1 MKIELQSITIKNF
14 RSFVGPAQ
22 QLDFSELPR
31 GVCFLRGE
39 NEVEPSLGANGSGK
53 TTIWNA
59 LSWCLFGKTP
69 DGLRNPDIIP
79 WEEKKKSPKVDVSLL
94 IDSVPYVVTRRAS
107 PNSLRIDGQDANQEK
122 VERLIGLNFETFTH
136 TVLFGQ
142 DRDLFF
148 DLSASDKLGLFTD
161 ALDLNRWDERSKV
174 ASDEVRI
181 LEFRAVALQ
190 GELSAARGQV
200 ERTKELLE
208 RALFDSSE
216 FEEHRLEDL
225 EKLKTGIKALTIQAD
240 SALEKRNSASLVE
253 DGALTEK
260 AALDKQFRK
269 LYDKLFELRDEQSQV
284 LAAIEQRKLRIKE
297 LKYELADLKSVDTCP
312 TCGQSLEGT
321 SLQKHVKKLKA
332 RIELFTIEI
341 DGFNLESISKR
352 YTVQEKKV
360 ERVRPAIE
368 EKEAIAKQARS
379 EVDMWTL
386 RLGEIQVNL
395 QTAKREASRLES
407 DTNPHHDQ
415 VSKLKKDLKKQKQA
429 VADIV
434 ENISRLTKRLERTKF
449 WVRGF
454 KDVRLFIMEEVL
466 AQLQL
471 ATNSMLESVGLHDWS
486 IEYDVEQETK
496 SGTTKRGLVVKVLS
510 PQNTESVR
518 WECWSGGERQRLRLV
533 GAMALSEVLLAYAG
547 VEVDTEIF
555 DEPTRSLSED
565 GVRDLCEFLRTRAKE
580 LKKRIWYTDH
590 HTTESSLFS
599 AVVTVC
605 KMPDCGSRIFT
616 A

>member
-1 MKIELQSITIKNF
+1 MRVEFQDITIKNF
-14 RSFVGPAQ
+14 RSFIGQAQ
-22 QLDFSELPR
+22 QLNFSELPI

-39 NEVEPSLGANGSGK
+39 NEVEASLGANGSGK

-69 DGLRNPDIIP
+69 DGLRNPDIIT
-79 WEEKKKSPKVDVSLL
+79 WELNKSPKVDVSLL
-94 IDSVPYVVTRRAS
+94 IDSVPYVVTRRAA

-122 VERLIGLNFETFTH
+122 VERLIGLNFDTFTH

-142 DRDLFF
+142 DRALFF
-148 DLSASDKLGLFTD
+148 DLSASEKLGLFTD

-174 ASDEVRI
+174 ASDEVRT
-181 LEFRAVALQ
+181 LEFKAVALQ
-190 GELSAARGQV
+190 GELSAASGNV
-200 ERTKELLE
+200 ERTRELLD
-208 RALFDSSE
+208 RALVSSQE

-225 EKLKTGIKALTIQAD
+225 EKLKTGIKALAVQAD
-240 SALEKRNSASLVE
+240 AALEKRNSASLVE

-260 AALDKQFRK
+260 DALDKQFRK
-269 LYDKLFELRDEQSQV
+269 LYDELFVLRDEQSQV

-297 LKYELADLKSVDTCP
+297 LKKELAGLHDKDTCP

-321 SLQKHVKKLKA
+321 SLQKHAKKLKA
-332 RIELFTIEI
+332 RIELLTIEI
-341 DGFNLESISKR
+341 DGLNLESISKR
-352 YTVQEKKV
+352 YTAQEKKV

-368 EKEAIAKQARS
+368 EKEEIAKAARS

-395 QTAKREASRLES
+395 QTAKREAAKLDS
-407 DTNPHHDQ
+407 DTNPYHDQ
-415 VSKLKKDLKKQKQA
+415 AAKLKKDLKKHKQA
-429 VADIV
+429 VEDVV
-434 ENISRLTKRLERTKF
+434 ETIRKSTSRLDKTKF

-471 ATNSMLESVGLHDWS
+471 ATNSMLDSVGLRDWS
-486 IEYDVEQETK
+486 IEYAVEQETK
-496 SGTTKRGLVVKVLS
+496 SGTTKRGLSVTVLS
-510 PQNTESVR
+510 PHNSTPVR

-547 VEVDTEIF
+547 VTVDIEVF

-565 GVRDLCEFLRTRAKE
+565 GVRDLCEFLSTRAKE
-580 LKKRIWYTDH
+580 LKKQIWYTDH
-590 HTTESSLFS
+590 HTTESSLFA
-599 AVVTVC
+599 AVVTVR
-605 KMPDCGSRIFT
+605 KTADCGSRIFT